1 VTESHRSTLAVF
13 SAAALAALAGCA
25 SYERRPLD
33 LDAVREDFLARTP
46 APPQPSGDAVFDLAD
61 GLSAAEAEAIVLVFN
76 RDLRVARL
84 EAGVTRANA
93 ENGGLWADPTL
104 GVDFTRI
111 VGAASQGVE
120 AIVSLGLTL
129 PLSGRLELERER
141 LDAEHAAQL
150 ARVAALEWSTVA
162 TLRRAWVERASLA
175 EAAAAAHGT
184 LARLSEVRAVV
195 DRMEAAGELARIE
208 ARLFRIEEARMEARV
223 AELDA
228 ELAAA
233 TRGIASLLDL
243 PHTDGIVLLAD
254 LPQRAVPG
262 DAGRERV
269 LARLADTSPTV
280 VVARAEHESAER
292 RLEEEVRRQWPDL
305 TLGPGYGK
313 DDGDRKWVLGVGVT
327 LPVFNGNRGGIAAA
341 VAARELA
348 RGRAEAE
355 LTRVL
360 GAFAAA
366 EERLVSAARLRA
378 LLEDSLHPLV
388 AAQYE
393 ETRAVARL
401 GEVKTLVLLE
411 SLKQELEVAAQLI
424 AARRAEALAAI
435 ELDALVGPAP
445 RAEGADALSEGD
457 MP

>member
-1 VTESHRSTLAVF
+1 MTAPTRRSLAAL
-13 SAAALAALAGCA
+13 STAALAVLSGCV
-25 SYERRPLD
+25 SYERKPLD
-33 LDAVREDFLARTP
+33 LDAVREEFLARTP
-46 APPQPSGDAVFDLAD
+46 VLPQPSGDAAFDLAD
-61 GLSAAEAEAIVLVFN
+61 GLSAAEAEAVLLVFN

-111 VGAASQGVE
+111 VGAASRGVE
-120 AIVSLGLTL
+120 AVVSLGLTL
-129 PLSGRLELERER
+129 PLSGRLELEKER

-162 TLRRAWVERASLA
+162 TLRRAWVERAALA
-175 EAAAAAHGT
+175 EEVDSARGT
-184 LARLSEVRAVV
+184 LARLSEVRSVV
-195 DRMEAAGELARIE
+195 DRLEAAGELSRIE
-208 ARLFRIEEARMEARV
+208 SRLFRIEEAKLRARLV
-223 AELDA
+223 ELET
-228 ELAAA
+228 ELSAA
-233 TRGIASLLDL
+233 TRSIASLLDL
-243 PHTDGIVLLAD
+243 PHTEGIALLAD
-254 LPQRAVPG
+254 LPRRAVPA
-262 DAGRERV
+262 DAGRETV

-280 VVARAEHESAER
+280 AVARAEHESAER
-292 RLEEEVRRQWPDL
+292 RLEEEIRMQWPDL
-305 TLGPGYGK
+305 AIGPGYGK
-313 DDGDRKWVLGVGVT
+313 DNGDRKWVLGVGLT
-327 LPVFNGNRGGIAAA
+327 LPVFNGNRAGIAAA
-341 VAARELA
+341 DAARELA
-348 RGRAEAE
+348 CGRAGAE

-366 EERLVSAARLRA
+366 EERLAAASRRRA
-378 LLEDSLHPLV
+378 LLEESLLPLV

-411 SLKQELEVAAQLI
+411 SLKQELESTAQLI
-424 AARRAEALAAI
+424 SARRDEAFAAI

-445 RAEGADALSEGD
+445 RADGADAMSEGD